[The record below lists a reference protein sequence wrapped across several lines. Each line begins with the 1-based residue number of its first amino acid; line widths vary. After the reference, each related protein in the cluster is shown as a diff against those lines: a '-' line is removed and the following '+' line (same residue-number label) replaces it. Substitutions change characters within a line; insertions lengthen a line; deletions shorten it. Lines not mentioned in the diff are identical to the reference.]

1 MNSYLKNELMQ
12 RLIEEISICKKCSL
26 WKTRKNPVPGEGDV
40 NALIVFI
47 GEAPGRLEDM
57 EGKPF
62 VGSAGELLNRIL
74 RKIGLSRSDIYITN
88 LVKCRPPGNRDP
100 HMNEI
105 ESCSPYLDQQLKI
118 IKPKIIL
125 TLGRHSTSYMF
136 SKVGLT
142 FRSISEVQGK
152 IYEAKMGDSNIY
164 LIASYHPAAAL
175 YNMQLEGEIKKSIKL
190 AKDLMNKVG
199 GSAE

>member
-1 MNSYLKNELMQ
+1 MDPHLKNELMQ
-12 RLIEEISICKKCSL
+12 QLIAEISICKKCGL
-26 WKTRKNPVPGEGDV
+26 WKNRKNPVPGEGDL
-40 NALIVFI
+40 NAPIVFI
-47 GEAPGRLEDM
+47 GEAPGRWEDM
-57 EGKPF
+57 ESKPF

-74 RKIGLSRSDIYITN
+74 RKAGLSRGSIYITN

-100 HMNEI
+100 HISEI
-105 ESCSPYLDQQLKI
+105 ESCSPYLDQQLDI

-142 FRSISEVQGK
+142 FRSISEAQGK
-152 IYEAKMGDSNIY
+152 IYEAKLGGSKIY

-175 YNMQLEGEIKKSIKL
+175 YNMQLEGEIEKSIKL
-190 AKDLMNKVG
+190 AKDLMNKV
-199 GSAE
+199 EER

>member
-1 MNSYLKNELMQ
+1 MVSHLKNDLMQ
-12 RLIEEISICKKCSL
+12 RLIAEISLCRKCNL
-26 WKTRKNPVPGEGDV
+26 WKTRKNPVPGEGDINTLV
-40 NALIVFI
+40 VFI
-47 GEAPGRLEDM
+47 GEAPGRWEDI

-62 VGSAGELLNRIL
+62 VGSAGDLLNRIL
-74 RKIGLSRSDIYITN
+74 RKIGLSRDNVYITN

-100 HMNEI
+100 HLNEI
-105 ESCSPYLDQQLKI
+105 ESCSPYLDRVLDI

-136 SKVGLT
+136 SKLGLT

-152 IYEAKMGDSNIY
+152 IYEVKLWGSKIH

-175 YNMQLEGEIKKSIKL
+175 YNMQLEKEIETSIKIV
-190 AKDLMNKVG
+190 KDSINRVRE
-199 GSAE
+199 S

>member
-1 MNSYLKNELMQ
+1 MESHLKNHLMQ
-12 RLIEEISICKKCSL
+12 QLIAEISLCRKCSL
-26 WKTRKNPVPGEGDV
+26 WKTRKNPVPGEGDI
-40 NALIVFI
+40 NALVVFI
-47 GEAPGRLEDM
+47 GEAPGRWEDI

-62 VGSAGELLNRIL
+62 VGSAGDILNRIL
-74 RKIGLSRSDIYITN
+74 RKIGLSRGDIYITN

-100 HMNEI
+100 HPSEI
-105 ESCSPYLDQQLKI
+105 ESCSSYLDRQLNI

-152 IYEAKMGDSNIY
+152 IYEAKLWGSKIH
-164 LIASYHPAAAL
+164 LVASYHPAAAL
-175 YNMQLEGEIKKSIKL
+175 YNMQLEKEIEASMKLVRDSI
-190 AKDLMNKVG
+190 NRVRE
-199 GSAE
+199 S